1 MLIYGILRK
10 GLKQP
15 ILNKRIKK
23 AKDNFKNSIK
33 NTNVEFHSK
42 QEIKTFAEENDITFE
57 ECLKYIL
64 TIFIYDVKEIK
75 EILEKQNGCW
85 YGKKKIGCSTEFI
98 QKYVNRITNIS
109 RAIAVKLC
117 NNYKI
122 ASKIDDY
129 ASDTFL
135 YIIEKCGDLEKNHE
149 DDEDTLFR
157 KITLR
162 AKLAM
167 KGKIIL
173 DNFVIRETRTCY
185 NTDKYGNLEVKDDK
199 SDVENEPNFAE
210 IWQEVKQDI
219 ENKTIVCH
227 NAAFDTAVL
236 RKCLEFYNISFPDF
250 NYICT
255 VKVSQKLWPDLEN
268 HKLDTVSSFL
278 FI

>member
-1 MLIYGILRK
+1 M
-10 GLKQP
+10 
-15 ILNKRIKK
+15 
-23 AKDNFKNSIK
+23 
-33 NTNVEFHSK
+33 
-42 QEIKTFAEENDITFE
+42 
-57 ECLKYIL
+57 

-149 DDEDTLFR
+149 DDEDALFR

-185 NTDKYGNLEVKDDK
+185 NTDKYGNLGVKDDK
-199 SDVENEPNFAE
+199 SDVENEALNRVYDEDKDMAQIKME
-210 IWQEVKQDI
+210 ILKRIDMGEDVDDVLEDLADKLGCDKNELIMKIREYYI
-219 ENKTIVCH
+219 ENI
-227 NAAFDTAVL
+227 N
-236 RKCLEFYNISFPDF
+236 EGIS
-250 NYICT
+250 
-255 VKVSQKLWPDLEN
+255 
-268 HKLDTVSSFL
+268 H
-278 FI
+278 

>member
-1 MLIYGILRK
+1 M
-10 GLKQP
+10 
-15 ILNKRIKK
+15 
-23 AKDNFKNSIK
+23 
-33 NTNVEFHSK
+33 
-42 QEIKTFAEENDITFE
+42 
-57 ECLKYIL
+57 

-85 YGKKKIGCSTEFI
+85 YGKKKLGCSTEFI

-199 SDVENEPNFAE
+199 SDVENEALNRVYDEDKDIAQIKTE
-210 IWQEVKQDI
+210 ILKRIDMGEDVDDVLEDLSDKLGCDKNELIMKIREYYI
-219 ENKTIVCH
+219 ENI
-227 NAAFDTAVL
+227 NED
-236 RKCLEFYNISFPDF
+236 IS
-250 NYICT
+250 
-255 VKVSQKLWPDLEN
+255 
-268 HKLDTVSSFL
+268 H
-278 FI
+278 

>member
-1 MLIYGILRK
+1 M
-10 GLKQP
+10 
-15 ILNKRIKK
+15 
-23 AKDNFKNSIK
+23 
-33 NTNVEFHSK
+33 
-42 QEIKTFAEENDITFE
+42 
-57 ECLKYIL
+57 

-199 SDVENEPNFAE
+199 SDVENEALNRVYEEEKDIAQIKTE
-210 IWQEVKQDI
+210 ILKRIDMGEDVDDVLEDLSDKLGCDKNELIMKIREYYI
-219 ENKTIVCH
+219 ENI
-227 NAAFDTAVL
+227 N
-236 RKCLEFYNISFPDF
+236 EGIS
-250 NYICT
+250 
-255 VKVSQKLWPDLEN
+255 
-268 HKLDTVSSFL
+268 H
-278 FI
+278 

>member
-1 MLIYGILRK
+1 ML
-10 GLKQP
+10 
-15 ILNKRIKK
+15 
-23 AKDNFKNSIK
+23 SI
-33 NTNVEFHSK
+33 F
-42 QEIKTFAEENDITFE
+42 F
-57 ECLKYIL
+57 
-64 TIFIYDVKEIK
+64 YDVKELK
-75 EILEKQNGCW
+75 KILEKQNGCW

-199 SDVENEPNFAE
+199 SDVENEALNRVYDEDKDIAQIKME
-210 IWQEVKQDI
+210 ILKRIDMGEDVDDVLEDLSDKLGCDKNELIMKIREYYI
-219 ENKTIVCH
+219 ENINEGIAH
-227 NAAFDTAVL
+227 
-236 RKCLEFYNISFPDF
+236 
-250 NYICT
+250 
-255 VKVSQKLWPDLEN
+255 
-268 HKLDTVSSFL
+268 
-278 FI
+278 

>member
-1 MLIYGILRK
+1 M
-10 GLKQP
+10 
-15 ILNKRIKK
+15 
-23 AKDNFKNSIK
+23 
-33 NTNVEFHSK
+33 
-42 QEIKTFAEENDITFE
+42 
-57 ECLKYIL
+57 

-109 RAIAVKLC
+109 KAIAVKLC

-149 DDEDTLFR
+149 DDEDALFR

-199 SDVENEPNFAE
+199 SDVENEALNRVYDEDKDIAQIKTE
-210 IWQEVKQDI
+210 ILKRIDMGEDVDDVLEDLSDKLGCDKNELIMKIREYYI
-219 ENKTIVCH
+219 ENI
-227 NAAFDTAVL
+227 NED
-236 RKCLEFYNISFPDF
+236 IS
-250 NYICT
+250 
-255 VKVSQKLWPDLEN
+255 
-268 HKLDTVSSFL
+268 H
-278 FI
+278 

>member
-1 MLIYGILRK
+1 M
-10 GLKQP
+10 
-15 ILNKRIKK
+15 
-23 AKDNFKNSIK
+23 
-33 NTNVEFHSK
+33 
-42 QEIKTFAEENDITFE
+42 
-57 ECLKYIL
+57 

-117 NNYKI
+117 NNYNI

-149 DDEDTLFR
+149 DDEDALFR

-185 NTDKYGNLEVKDDK
+185 NTDKYGNLGVKDDK
-199 SDVENEPNFAE
+199 SDVENEALNRVYDEDKDMAQIKME
-210 IWQEVKQDI
+210 ILKRIDMGEDVDDVLEDLADKLGCDKNELIMKIREYYI
-219 ENKTIVCH
+219 ENI
-227 NAAFDTAVL
+227 N
-236 RKCLEFYNISFPDF
+236 EGIS
-250 NYICT
+250 
-255 VKVSQKLWPDLEN
+255 
-268 HKLDTVSSFL
+268 H
-278 FI
+278 

>member
-1 MLIYGILRK
+1 M
-10 GLKQP
+10 
-15 ILNKRIKK
+15 KK
-23 AKDNFKNSIK
+23 
-33 NTNVEFHSK
+33 T
-42 QEIKTFAEENDITFE
+42 
-57 ECLKYIL
+57 
-64 TIFIYDVKEIK
+64 
-75 EILEKQNGCW
+75 LEKQNGCW
-85 YGKKKIGCSTEFI
+85 YGEKKFGCSTEFI

-129 ASDTFL
+129 ASDIFL

-149 DDEDTLFR
+149 DDEDALFR

-199 SDVENEPNFAE
+199 SDVENEALNRVYDEDKDIAQIKME
-210 IWQEVKQDI
+210 ILKRIDMGEDVDDVLEDLSDKLGCDKNELIMKIREYYI
-219 ENKTIVCH
+219 ENI
-227 NAAFDTAVL
+227 N
-236 RKCLEFYNISFPDF
+236 EGIS
-250 NYICT
+250 
-255 VKVSQKLWPDLEN
+255 
-268 HKLDTVSSFL
+268 H
-278 FI
+278 

>member
-1 MLIYGILRK
+1 M
-10 GLKQP
+10 
-15 ILNKRIKK
+15 
-23 AKDNFKNSIK
+23 
-33 NTNVEFHSK
+33 
-42 QEIKTFAEENDITFE
+42 
-57 ECLKYIL
+57 

-185 NTDKYGNLEVKDDK
+185 NTDKYGNLGVKDDK
-199 SDVENEPNFAE
+199 SDVENEALNRVYDEDKDMAQIKME
-210 IWQEVKQDI
+210 ILKRIDMGEDVD
-219 ENKTIVCH
+219 
-227 NAAFDTAVL
+227 DVL
-236 RKCLEFYNISFPDF
+236 EDLAD
-250 NYICT
+250 
-255 VKVSQKLWPDLEN
+255 KLG
-268 HKLDTVSSFL
+268 
-278 FI
+278 

>member
-1 MLIYGILRK
+1 M
-10 GLKQP
+10 
-15 ILNKRIKK
+15 
-23 AKDNFKNSIK
+23 
-33 NTNVEFHSK
+33 
-42 QEIKTFAEENDITFE
+42 
-57 ECLKYIL
+57 

-149 DDEDTLFR
+149 DDEDALFR

-199 SDVENEPNFAE
+199 SDVENEALNRVYDEDKDIAQIKTE
-210 IWQEVKQDI
+210 ILKRIDMGEDVDDVLEDLSDKLGCDKNELIMKIREYYI
-219 ENKTIVCH
+219 ENI
-227 NAAFDTAVL
+227 NED
-236 RKCLEFYNISFPDF
+236 IS
-250 NYICT
+250 
-255 VKVSQKLWPDLEN
+255 
-268 HKLDTVSSFL
+268 H
-278 FI
+278 

>member
-1 MLIYGILRK
+1 M
-10 GLKQP
+10 
-15 ILNKRIKK
+15 
-23 AKDNFKNSIK
+23 
-33 NTNVEFHSK
+33 
-42 QEIKTFAEENDITFE
+42 
-57 ECLKYIL
+57 

-135 YIIEKCGDLEKNHE
+135 YIIEKCGDLEKNYE
-149 DDEDTLFR
+149 DDEDALFR

-162 AKLAM
+162 TKLAI

-173 DNFVIRETRTCY
+173 DNFVIREIRTCY
-185 NTDKYGNLEVKDDK
+185 NTEKNGNLEVKDDNI
-199 SDVENEPNFAE
+199 DVENEALNRVYDEDRDIAQIKME
-210 IWQEVKQDI
+210 IFKRIDMGEDVDDVLEDLSDRLGCDKNEIIMKLREYYI
-219 ENKTIVCH
+219 ENI
-227 NAAFDTAVL
+227 N
-236 RKCLEFYNISFPDF
+236 EGIS
-250 NYICT
+250 
-255 VKVSQKLWPDLEN
+255 
-268 HKLDTVSSFL
+268 H
-278 FI
+278 

>member
-1 MLIYGILRK
+1 M
-10 GLKQP
+10 
-15 ILNKRIKK
+15 
-23 AKDNFKNSIK
+23 
-33 NTNVEFHSK
+33 
-42 QEIKTFAEENDITFE
+42 
-57 ECLKYIL
+57 

-149 DDEDTLFR
+149 DDEDALFR

-199 SDVENEPNFAE
+199 SDVENEALNRVYDEDKDIAQIKTE
-210 IWQEVKQDI
+210 ILKRIDMGEDVDDVLEDLSDKLGCDKNDLIMKIREYYI
-219 ENKTIVCH
+219 ENI
-227 NAAFDTAVL
+227 NED
-236 RKCLEFYNISFPDF
+236 IS
-250 NYICT
+250 
-255 VKVSQKLWPDLEN
+255 
-268 HKLDTVSSFL
+268 H
-278 FI
+278 

>member
-1 MLIYGILRK
+1 M
-10 GLKQP
+10 
-15 ILNKRIKK
+15 
-23 AKDNFKNSIK
+23 
-33 NTNVEFHSK
+33 
-42 QEIKTFAEENDITFE
+42 
-57 ECLKYIL
+57 

-149 DDEDTLFR
+149 DDEDALFR

-199 SDVENEPNFAE
+199 SDVENEALNRVYDEDKDMAQIKME
-210 IWQEVKQDI
+210 ILKRIDMGEDVDDVLEDLADKLGCDKNKLIMKIREYYI
-219 ENKTIVCH
+219 ENI
-227 NAAFDTAVL
+227 N
-236 RKCLEFYNISFPDF
+236 EGIS
-250 NYICT
+250 
-255 VKVSQKLWPDLEN
+255 
-268 HKLDTVSSFL
+268 H
-278 FI
+278 

>member
-1 MLIYGILRK
+1 M
-10 GLKQP
+10 
-15 ILNKRIKK
+15 
-23 AKDNFKNSIK
+23 
-33 NTNVEFHSK
+33 
-42 QEIKTFAEENDITFE
+42 
-57 ECLKYIL
+57 

-129 ASDTFL
+129 PTDTFL

-199 SDVENEPNFAE
+199 SDVENEALNRVYDEDKDIAQIKTE
-210 IWQEVKQDI
+210 ILKRIDMGEDVDDVLEDLSDKLGCDKNELIMKIREYYI
-219 ENKTIVCH
+219 ENI
-227 NAAFDTAVL
+227 NED
-236 RKCLEFYNISFPDF
+236 IS
-250 NYICT
+250 
-255 VKVSQKLWPDLEN
+255 
-268 HKLDTVSSFL
+268 H
-278 FI
+278 

>member
-1 MLIYGILRK
+1 M
-10 GLKQP
+10 
-15 ILNKRIKK
+15 
-23 AKDNFKNSIK
+23 
-33 NTNVEFHSK
+33 
-42 QEIKTFAEENDITFE
+42 
-57 ECLKYIL
+57 

-149 DDEDTLFR
+149 DDEDALFR

-199 SDVENEPNFAE
+199 SDVENEALNRVYDEDKDIAQIKTE
-210 IWQEVKQDI
+210 ILKRIDMGEDVDDVLEDLADKLGCDKNKLIMKIREYYI
-219 ENKTIVCH
+219 ENI
-227 NAAFDTAVL
+227 N
-236 RKCLEFYNISFPDF
+236 EGIS
-250 NYICT
+250 
-255 VKVSQKLWPDLEN
+255 
-268 HKLDTVSSFL
+268 H
-278 FI
+278 

>member
-1 MLIYGILRK
+1 ML
-10 GLKQP
+10 
-15 ILNKRIKK
+15 
-23 AKDNFKNSIK
+23 SI
-33 NTNVEFHSK
+33 F
-42 QEIKTFAEENDITFE
+42 F
-57 ECLKYIL
+57 
-64 TIFIYDVKEIK
+64 YDVKELK
-75 EILEKQNGCW
+75 KILEKQNGCW

-149 DDEDTLFR
+149 DDEDALFR

-199 SDVENEPNFAE
+199 SDVENEALNRVYDEDKDIAQIKME
-210 IWQEVKQDI
+210 ILKKIDMGEDVNDVLEDLSDKLGCDKNELIMKIREYYI
-219 ENKTIVCH
+219 ENI
-227 NAAFDTAVL
+227 N
-236 RKCLEFYNISFPDF
+236 EGIS
-250 NYICT
+250 
-255 VKVSQKLWPDLEN
+255 
-268 HKLDTVSSFL
+268 H
-278 FI
+278 